1 MKFKFRTTVFTMLFL
16 LTLLI
21 SIPCQVFSQVTST
34 PTTLSLMVYSDGI
47 IHVSY
52 TLAVGQIVP
61 SVNVTLFGLMYENLI
76 VFDENGT
83 FLDYSLDAPIIVV
96 DSLGARSIRLE
107 WDALD
112 LTNKTSGI
120 WAMTI
125 DAPITFEVT
134 FPKNTTILDLS
145 EVPLEIMFID
155 QQAIL
160 IMPSNLQTI
169 SYVVGT
175 ITPKERARETLD
187 TVVAIIN
194 NIKASGV
201 NTAAAEALLLK
212 AETAFSTGNYMLA
225 ETLANEAL
233 EKAYELQEETQ
244 SFPTHLLILVL
255 GSVIIIAIS
264 LFLVRRVRGG
274 KVDVEEVLK
283 GYPWLRSDQQ
293 EIIRFLAEKKDGIF
307 ESDLRQAFD
316 LPKSSM
322 WRLIKRLEDEE
333 IVTVTQLRGQNYI
346 KLKKQKR

>member
-1 MKFKFRTTVFTMLFL
+1 MKFVYRTIVFTMLFL
-16 LTLLI
+16 LALLF
-21 SIPCQVFSQVTST
+21 SIPCQVISQVTST

-52 TLAVGQIVP
+52 TLTVDQIIP
-61 SVNVTLFGLMYENLI
+61 SVNLTLFGLMYENLI
-76 VFDENGT
+76 VFNENNT
-83 FLDYSLDAPIIVV
+83 FLDYSLDAPTIVV

-120 WAMTI
+120 WALAI
-125 DAPITFEVT
+125 DAPITFMVI

-145 EVPLEIMFID
+145 EVPLEITFID

-160 IMPSNLQTI
+160 IMPPSLQTI

-175 ITPKERARETLD
+175 ITPKEKARETLD
-187 TVVAIIN
+187 TVTAIIN
-194 NIKASGV
+194 NIEASGV
-201 NTAAAEALLLK
+201 NTAAAETILRT
-212 AETAFSTGNYMLA
+212 AETTFSIGNYTGA
-225 ETLANEAL
+225 EKLANEAL
-233 EKAYELQEETQ
+233 EKAYDLQEETQ
-244 SFPTHLLILVL
+244 SFPNPLFLLVL
-255 GSVIIIAIS
+255 GSAIFAAIG
-264 LFLVRRVRGG
+264 LFLVRRMRGR
-274 KVDVEEVLK
+274 KIDVEMVLK
-283 GYPWLRSDQQ
+283 DYPWLRSDQR

-333 IVTVTQLRGQNYI
+333 IVTVRQLRGQNYI
-346 KLKKQKR
+346 ELRKQKS

>member
-1 MKFKFRTTVFTMLFL
+1 M
-16 LTLLI
+16 TLLI

-34 PTTLSLMVYSDGI
+34 PTTLSLLVYSDGI

-145 EVPLEIMFID
+145 EIPLEIMFLD
-155 QQAIL
+155 PAIL

-187 TVVAIIN
+187 TVAAIIN

-212 AETAFSTGNYMLA
+212 AETAFLTGNYMGA

-316 LPKSSM
+316 IPKSSM

>member
-1 MKFKFRTTVFTMLFL
+1 MKFVFRTTVFTMLFL

-145 EVPLEIMFID
+145 EIPLEIMFLD
-155 QQAIL
+155 PAIL

-187 TVVAIIN
+187 TVAAIIN

-201 NTAAAEALLLK
+201 NTAAAETLLLK

-316 LPKSSM
+316 IPKSSM

>member
-1 MKFKFRTTVFTMLFL
+1 MKFVFRTTVFTMLFL

-21 SIPCQVFSQVTST
+21 SIPCQVFSQVTSI

-145 EVPLEIMFID
+145 EIPLEIMFLD
-155 QQAIL
+155 PAIL

-187 TVVAIIN
+187 TVAAIIN

-212 AETAFSTGNYMLA
+212 AETAFLTGNYMGA

-316 LPKSSM
+316 IPKSSM

>member
-1 MKFKFRTTVFTMLFL
+1 MKFVFRTTVFTMLFL

-34 PTTLSLMVYSDGI
+34 PTTLSLLVYSDGI

-145 EVPLEIMFID
+145 EIPLEIMFLD
-155 QQAIL
+155 PAIL

-187 TVVAIIN
+187 TVAAIIN

-201 NTAAAEALLLK
+201 NTAAAETLLLK
-212 AETAFSTGNYMLA
+212 AETAFSTGNYMLT

-316 LPKSSM
+316 IPKSSM

>member
-1 MKFKFRTTVFTMLFL
+1 M
-16 LTLLI
+16 TLLI

-120 WAMTI
+120 WALTI

-145 EVPLEIMFID
+145 EIPLEIMFLD
-155 QQAIL
+155 PAIL

-187 TVVAIIN
+187 TVAAIIN

-201 NTAAAEALLLK
+201 NTAAAETLLRK
-212 AETAFSTGNYMLA
+212 AETAFSTGNYKLA

-316 LPKSSM
+316 IPKSSM

>member
-1 MKFKFRTTVFTMLFL
+1 MKFVFRTTVFTMLFL

-34 PTTLSLMVYSDGI
+34 PTTLSLLVYSDGI

-145 EVPLEIMFID
+145 EIPLEIMFLD
-155 QQAIL
+155 PAIL

-187 TVVAIIN
+187 TVAAIIN

-316 LPKSSM
+316 IPKSSM

>member
-1 MKFKFRTTVFTMLFL
+1 MKFVFRTTVFTMLFL

-120 WAMTI
+120 WALTI
-125 DAPITFEVT
+125 DAPITFKVT

-145 EVPLEIMFID
+145 EIPLEIMFLD
-155 QQAIL
+155 PAIL

-187 TVVAIIN
+187 TVAAIIN

-201 NTAAAEALLLK
+201 NTAAAEALLLT

-316 LPKSSM
+316 IPKSSM

>member
-1 MKFKFRTTVFTMLFL
+1 
-16 LTLLI
+16 
-21 SIPCQVFSQVTST
+21 
-34 PTTLSLMVYSDGI
+34 
-47 IHVSY
+47 
-52 TLAVGQIVP
+52 
-61 SVNVTLFGLMYENLI
+61 MYENLI

-120 WAMTI
+120 WALTI
-125 DAPITFEVT
+125 DAPITFKVT

-145 EVPLEIMFID
+145 EIPLEIMFLD
-155 QQAIL
+155 PAIL

-187 TVVAIIN
+187 TVAAIIN

-316 LPKSSM
+316 IPKSSM

>member
-1 MKFKFRTTVFTMLFL
+1 MLFL

-34 PTTLSLMVYSDGI
+34 PTTLSLLVYSDGI

-120 WAMTI
+120 WALTI
-125 DAPITFEVT
+125 DAPITFKVT

-145 EVPLEIMFID
+145 EIPLEIMFLD
-155 QQAIL
+155 PAIL

-187 TVVAIIN
+187 TVAAIIN

-316 LPKSSM
+316 IPKSSM